1 MQERDPRT
9 SRQKPAR
16 AAGLARIVAAAG
28 YSVGGARRLWLE
40 PACRQELIAAAVV
53 LVLFVLKGA
62 SPVAYIGFTILAL
75 MVLATEAL
83 NTALEEVVDH
93 LSPDWSAFAK
103 HAKDLGSLAVMCQ
116 MIAAGLFAGYVLL
129 T

>member
-1 MQERDPRT
+1 MQDHKPGP
-9 SRQKPAR
+9 SHHKPAR
-16 AAGLARIVAAAG
+16 AAGVARIFAAAG
-28 YSVGGARRLWLE
+28 YSIGGARRLWDE
-40 PACRQELIAAAVV
+40 PACRQEVIAALVV
-53 LVLFVLKGA
+53 MVLFVLKGA
-62 SPVAYIGFTILAL
+62 SPIAYVGFAILAL

-83 NTALEEVVDH
+83 NTALEEIVDH
-93 LSPDWSAFAK
+93 LSPEWSAFAK